1 MKIKSFRIRNY
12 RSIIDSGICYL
23 SGDNLTI
30 LAGKNESGKTSILE
44 ALEYFGIDKLMRD
57 DAIPLHVE
65 NAKPEIT
72 ITFEVSND
80 TLNEFINEIG
90 LKYSTTTKAEIAIT
104 KNHLGIYSIS
114 LEAIAELGLQDCIL
128 SKINTNFKMLV
139 EILEKI
145 PQAPPCTEAFSFIN
159 LNDDNIEQTKLELTN
174 YNILQNELGDYSDE
188 EMHEFIQKRDEL
200 IEYINEYIKLGDNI
214 YISPYDVR
222 QWIPNFILF
231 SSFDNLLPSEIM
243 LADASNNELIKDL
256 SIISDLDLDLI
267 ISGKPAAK
275 TKHKEKLNIRLKDD
289 YKEYWTQDLT
299 NLHVDWE
306 SDRLFFFIK
315 ENDNF
320 FPPNIRS
327 KGKQWHLAFY
337 FKISARSKEDIPNVI
352 LIDEPGLYLH
362 ATAQQDIVKKLEDSA
377 SDVPII
383 FSSHSPYLID
393 IDKLSRIRLVSRTEE
408 TGTIVSN
415 KIHKGADKETL
426 TPIITAIGLDLSLGL
441 DLAKDN
447 NIIVEGMSDYY
458 YLYALKELLNFEFK
472 EDVHF
477 IPTQGADKFKFLIP
491 LMIGWGLNHCVVLD
505 NDKKGRK
512 VEKELQKNFQYS
524 DLSTLFVSDV
534 NDEEIEDLFDEED
547 FSKYIIGDD
556 IKETLK
562 GMGNSKLLKQK
573 DAGFDKV
580 LLSKLF
586 YENVKKGDVSLSS
599 KTKENFKKLFENI
612 NQSMFQ
618 EV

>member
-1 MKIKSFRIRNY
+1 ME
-12 RSIIDSGICYL
+12 L
-23 SGDNLTI
+23 
-30 LAGKNESGKTSILE
+30 
-44 ALEYFGIDKLMRD
+44 
-57 DAIPLHVE
+57 
-65 NAKPEIT
+65 
-72 ITFEVSND
+72 
-80 TLNEFINEIG
+80 
-90 LKYSTTTKAEIAIT
+90 IAN
-104 KNHLGIYSIS
+104 K
-114 LEAIAELGLQDCIL
+114 Q
-128 SKINTNFKMLV
+128 
-139 EILEKI
+139 
-145 PQAPPCTEAFSFIN
+145 
-159 LNDDNIEQTKLELTN
+159 
-174 YNILQNELGDYSDE
+174 ILQNELVVFPE
-188 EMHEFIQKRDEL
+188 EEKHRVILIQDDLIGYIGEYLRLNAEFW
-200 IEYINEYIKLGDNI
+200 
-214 YISPYDVR
+214 ISPLDMR

-231 SSFDNLLPSEIM
+231 SSFDDLLPSEIM
-243 LADASNNELIKDL
+243 LTEAFNNELIKDL
-256 SIISDLDLDLI
+256 SIISDLNLDLI
-267 ISGKPAAK
+267 NSNKPAEK
-275 TKHKEKLNIRLKDD
+275 TKHKEKLNIKLKDD
-289 YKEYWTQDLT
+289 YREYWTQDLT

-315 ENDNF
+315 ENDDF
-320 FPPNIRS
+320 FSPNMRS

-337 FKISARSKEDIPNVI
+337 FKISARSKEHIPNII

-377 SDVPII
+377 NDVPII

-393 IDKLSRIRLVSRTEE
+393 VDKLSRIRLVSRTEE

-415 KIHKGADKETL
+415 KIHKNADKETL

-441 DLAKDN
+441 DVAKDN

-472 EDVHF
+472 KDVHF

-505 NDKKGRK
+505 NDKKGRN

-524 DLSTLFVSDV
+524 NLSTHFISDV
-534 NDEEIEDLFDEED
+534 DDNEIEDLFDEGD

-562 GMGNSKLLKQK
+562 DMGNSKLLKQK

-599 KTKENFKKLFENI
+599 QTKDNFKKLFEKI
-612 NQSMFQ
+612 NQSMLQ